1 MFLSCYIIFKKLFTS
16 FKFKLLEEVFCC
28 CQTICSD
35 GQPPPHSDERTGAA
49 ENILLSGHP
58 P

>member
-1 MFLSCYIIFKKLFTS
+1 MFLSCYIIFKNCLHRLSSNCLKKYFVVV
-16 FKFKLLEEVFCC
+16 KQYV
-28 CQTICSD
+28 QTDS
-35 GQPPPHSDERTGAA
+35 PPTHTDERTGAA

>member
-35 GQPPPHSDERTGAA
+35 GKPPHSDERTGAA